1 MICQQVRAAVP
12 ETFTPKAC
20 CSTALLLLFWWM
32 AGVAGFGLGPTR
44 SHAQSHL
51 PFNGVRDH
59 RASAH
64 LFTNARIY
72 LGPGKVLDSAMLLER
87 NGKIVQLAKNIPLPL
102 DAVEINVGGQWIFP
116 ALIELIGE
124 IPAAKEGQGTGNT
137 RFFRDNPQMFPARNG
152 AFGANDAIRPDQAA
166 VQVFQRDAKWAEG
179 FRKAGFGVVN
189 AHIPDG
195 LVRGSSVLV
204 GTLGPDALAPVESH
218 LPYGPTAHQAV
229 LKEEAAA
236 FWSFEKGSS
245 TQDYP
250 SSLMGCMALLRQTL
264 YDKAWYQSLG
274 KERNFT
280 DLGLEHIGRLSR
292 LPQIFVTN
300 NKYDILRAHRIA
312 QEFQLDF
319 IYKGSGEE
327 YQYVDAVRA
336 LGRPVVLPLRFPEVP
351 DLSDPLEAR
360 RIGLSSLVHWDQA
373 PANAALLR
381 KAGVPIALTSNGL
394 DKPESMVQAVR
405 KAIESGLPWDE
416 AITALTL
423 TPARLL
429 GMDSLLGSL
438 APGKYAHLLIVRDSL
453 FKEQGEI
460 SSLWLQGQHYPLQ
473 DQNSSPSW
481 TTGSYRIVQGPLKGR
496 RLELTNK
503 AKPPHSPKYT
513 WTVHWNDSTKNDAK
527 AEYRGGLVH
536 LNLEHKIQ
544 EEGVPSPLRMSL
556 WPGKGVVT
564 GRILGNKEEN
574 LPMEAVL
581 DTAKGPAKKDGE
593 STTPQQD
600 SSSKGS
606 LAKAH
611 RPEPWDSLRLL
622 PLADLGRTRLGVDAR
637 TSWLIREAQVWTCG
651 PAGRLETADVAVAN
665 GKILAVGPKL
675 DPKVWFKNAEYKTI
689 YAAGQHLT
697 PGLID
702 EHSHIAITRGVNEG
716 TRSITSEV
724 RIGDALD
731 PDDPNIYRQ
740 LAGGVTTSHLLHG
753 SANSIGGQTQLIR
766 MRWGVTD
773 PEKLKFEGAPGFIK
787 FALGENVKQS
797 NWGDRNTV
805 RFPQTRMGVE
815 QTIMDGF
822 IRAIEYEQN
831 RKVNPVR
838 TRRDLTL
845 EALLEIRNNKR
856 HITCHSYVQSEINM
870 LMKVADS
877 IGFKVN
883 TFTHILEGFKVA
895 DKMKQHGANAS
906 SFADWW
912 AYKYEVIDAIPYNA
926 AILHRMGVNVAIN
939 SDDAEMARRLNQEA
953 AKAVRYGGI
962 TEVDALNMVTI
973 NPARM
978 LRVDDR
984 VGSIEPGK
992 DADLVLW
999 NGHPLS
1005 VYSRPVHTMVEGRTC
1020 YEADADRLDHEA
1032 REELRLRLVQK
1043 ALRAKSEGAPT
1054 GPAFRRGRRMYHCED
1069 LGGLQDQD
1077 TMVEHSHLQDES
1089 RGD

>member
-1 MICQQVRAAVP
+1 
-12 ETFTPKAC
+12 
-20 CSTALLLLFWWM
+20 
-32 AGVAGFGLGPTR
+32 
-44 SHAQSHL
+44 
-51 PFNGVRDH
+51 
-59 RASAH
+59 
-64 LFTNARIY
+64 
-72 LGPGKVLDSAMLLER
+72 
-87 NGKIVQLAKNIPLPL
+87 
-102 DAVEINVGGQWIFP
+102 
-116 ALIELIGE
+116 
-124 IPAAKEGQGTGNT
+124 
-137 RFFRDNPQMFPARNG
+137 
-152 AFGANDAIRPDQAA
+152 
-166 VQVFQRDAKWAEG
+166 
-179 FRKAGFGVVN
+179 
-189 AHIPDG
+189 
-195 LVRGSSVLV
+195 
-204 GTLGPDALAPVESH
+204 
-218 LPYGPTAHQAV
+218 
-229 LKEEAAA
+229 
-236 FWSFEKGSS
+236 
-245 TQDYP
+245 
-250 SSLMGCMALLRQTL
+250 
-264 YDKAWYQSLG
+264 
-274 KERNFT
+274 
-280 DLGLEHIGRLSR
+280 
-292 LPQIFVTN
+292 
-300 NKYDILRAHRIA
+300 
-312 QEFQLDF
+312 
-319 IYKGSGEE
+319 
-327 YQYVDAVRA
+327 
-336 LGRPVVLPLRFPEVP
+336 
-351 DLSDPLEAR
+351 
-360 RIGLSSLVHWDQA
+360 
-373 PANAALLR
+373 
-381 KAGVPIALTSNGL
+381 
-394 DKPESMVQAVR
+394 
-405 KAIESGLPWDE
+405 
-416 AITALTL
+416 
-423 TPARLL
+423 
-429 GMDSLLGSL
+429 
-438 APGKYAHLLIVRDSL
+438 
-453 FKEQGEI
+453 
-460 SSLWLQGQHYPLQ
+460 
-473 DQNSSPSW
+473 
-481 TTGSYRIVQGPLKGR
+481 
-496 RLELTNK
+496 
-503 AKPPHSPKYT
+503 
-513 WTVHWNDSTKNDAK
+513 
-527 AEYRGGLVH
+527 
-536 LNLEHKIQ
+536 
-544 EEGVPSPLRMSL
+544 
-556 WPGKGVVT
+556 
-564 GRILGNKEEN
+564 
-574 LPMEAVL
+574 
-581 DTAKGPAKKDGE
+581 
-593 STTPQQD
+593 
-600 SSSKGS
+600 
-606 LAKAH
+606 
-611 RPEPWDSLRLL
+611 
-622 PLADLGRTRLGVDAR
+622 
-637 TSWLIREAQVWTCG
+637 
-651 PAGRLETADVAVAN
+651 
-665 GKILAVGPKL
+665 
-675 DPKVWFKNAEYKTI
+675 
-689 YAAGQHLT
+689 
-697 PGLID
+697 
-702 EHSHIAITRGVNEG
+702 
-716 TRSITSEV
+716 
-724 RIGDALD
+724 
-731 PDDPNIYRQ
+731 
-740 LAGGVTTSHLLHG
+740 
-753 SANSIGGQTQLIR
+753 

-978 LRVDDR
+978 LRVDDK